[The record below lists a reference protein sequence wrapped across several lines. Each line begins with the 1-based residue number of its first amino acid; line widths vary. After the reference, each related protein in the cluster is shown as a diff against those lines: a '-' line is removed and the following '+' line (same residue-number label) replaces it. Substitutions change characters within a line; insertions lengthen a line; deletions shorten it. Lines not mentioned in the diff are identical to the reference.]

1 MARIDRSDV
10 ERVAALARLELGES
24 EALGM
29 VRHLE
34 AILEYVETLREVDT
48 EGVAATSHVIALAT
62 PLRPDVAAERLDP
75 RRAISNAPVR
85 EGFAFVVPKVLEE
98 DEA

>member
-1 MARIDRSDV
+1 
-10 ERVAALARLELGES
+10 
-24 EALGM
+24 M

-34 AILEYVETLREVDT
+34 AVLEYVETLNEVDT
-48 EGVAATSHVIALAT
+48 EGVEATSHVIPLPT
-62 PLRPDVAAERLDP
+62 PFRPDRAAECLDP
-75 RRAISNAPVR
+75 ESAVANAPSR

>member
-10 ERVAALARLELGES
+10 ERVAALARLELGEA
-24 EALGM
+24 EAHGM

-48 EGVAATSHVIALAT
+48 EGIEATSHVIPLAT
-62 PLRPDVAAERLDP
+62 PLRVDSAAERLDP
-75 RRAISNAPVR
+75 ESAVANAPLR

>member
-24 EALGM
+24 EAQGM

-34 AILEYVETLREVDT
+34 AILAYVETLREVDT
-48 EGVAATSHVIALAT
+48 EGVAATSHVIPLET
-62 PLRPDVAAERLDP
+62 PLRPDRAAERLDP
-75 RRAISNAPVR
+75 GRAVSNAPAR
-85 EGFAFVVPKVLEE
+85 DGFAFVVPKVLEE